1 MTLSLLSA
9 LFFAAVLISAL
20 KMRPMPALIFAFFS
34 GLFLDISFAQTLGF
48 TSILFLFASGI
59 TQALKQ
65 RFSFSNP
72 LTPFFLTFF
81 LYFLF
86 QLATGKNF
94 KVLEAI
100 FLSLLVAILTFRQ
113 KKEITI

>member
-1 MTLSLLSA
+1 MISLLSN
-9 LFFAAVLISAL
+9 LFFAGVLISAL
-20 KMRPMPALIFAFFS
+20 KMRPMRALIFAFFS
-34 GLFLDISFAQTLGF
+34 GLILDISFAQTLGF

-72 LTPFFLTFF
+72 LAPLILSFF

-94 KVLEAI
+94 GVLEAI
-100 FLSLLVAILTFRQ
+100 FLSFLVAIFSLQ
-113 KKEITI
+113 KRKTLAI